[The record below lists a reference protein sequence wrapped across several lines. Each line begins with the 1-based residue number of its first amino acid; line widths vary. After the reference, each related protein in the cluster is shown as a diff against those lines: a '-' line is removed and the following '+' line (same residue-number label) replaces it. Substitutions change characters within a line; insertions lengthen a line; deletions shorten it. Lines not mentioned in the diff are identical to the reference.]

1 MGCTDSKLERN
12 YERMITNTLAPVHE
26 LFAILDIGPKDQKQL
41 FKVFD
46 RMDRDGGKKIDFEEV
61 SDHTATIGDHE
72 QNHHVSTLYPHTT
85 VLTTCPPPSDMCPP
99 PVMTFV

>member
-61 SDHTATIGDHE
+61 SDHTT
-72 QNHHVSTLYPHTT
+72 QQPSVTTNKTTMYPRCTHTQ
-85 VLTTCPPPSDMCPP
+85 L
-99 PVMTFV
+99 F